1 MKTKAKDETEEKV
14 REQKAMVTRHVQFA
28 SYVVCDRERERER
41 EQCVKAGVD
50 MTAVVHSI
58 NLALAAALRAICIR
72 V

>member
-28 SYVVCDRERERER
+28 SYVVCDRERERAMR
-41 EQCVKAGVD
+41 QAGVD